1 MIRIIQFVGFII
13 VCFSFVVSAESTLSS
28 SELVGTKKI
37 INNLCIACHAI
48 DGNSVVSV
56 NPRLAGQHAAY
67 ISKQLNNFK
76 SGLRENIVMA
86 GMVANLTE
94 EDMINLGNYFSEQ
107 DILLL
112 SAQKNGVGSL
122 GENIFRAG
130 IKSKGVAAC
139 AGCHGPSGHGIPDK
153 YPRLNAQHSE
163 YTLAQLNAFRLGLR
177 KNDSEAVMRT
187 IAQKLTEQEMQSVA
201 DYIQGLK

>member
-48 DGNSVVSV
+48 DGNSVVPV

-107 DILLL
+107 DILLS

-177 KNDSEAVMRT
+177 KNDPEAVMRT

-201 DYIQGLK
+201 DYIQGLR

>member
-28 SELVGTKKI
+28 SELVSTKKI

-107 DILLL
+107 DILLS

-201 DYIQGLK
+201 DYIQGLR